1 MKCSSVTLVP
11 TPTNLQSLTYRSDSV
26 RRWLVQE
33 AGRVAAAM
41 PEEDSGQVHELLEF
55 RRMERLPSCPHGK
68 MLEVNICDLSI
79 GDEKEDS

>member
-1 MKCSSVTLVP
+1 M
-11 TPTNLQSLTYRSDSV
+11 

-41 PEEDSGQVHELLEF
+41 PEEDYGQVKELLEF
-55 RRMERLPSCPHGK
+55 RRMDRLPSCPHGK

-79 GDEKEDS
+79 GDEKEES